1 MKLRSLTSSA
11 AWGFLAAPLLVVVG
25 LAITYLVMAPHS
37 ADHAAQTF
45 RTELFEISGPTVWN
59 NYWFG
64 GHYLPTYSLLA
75 PPLGAFI
82 GFRVMGSLAVIGT
95 VVLFTLIA
103 RREWGERAQA
113 GAIWFAFAATIS
125 LFSGRLTFALGVLLA
140 MAAVFASQRGQRIP
154 ALILA
159 GSVGLASP
167 VAALFLACVG
177 FAHFLSER
185 PDRRG
190 LELAAVSF
198 LVAGVVA
205 LLFPGGGDE
214 PYVTSSFIPAIG
226 LTLVSAAMVPP
237 GQRLVRVGILVYA
250 GALIASYVLSTPM
263 GGNVNRLGALL
274 LGPVLL
280 CALAAEP
287 LTPKLWK
294 RGILIV
300 LLPMIVWWQTG
311 PVIRDLELVNDE
323 PAVTEVFY
331 EPLAEALKPRLERE
345 PARVE
350 VVPVA
355 SHWEAARAAPEFPL
369 ARGWERQ
376 TDRHLNPLFYADRL
390 GPNRY
395 RQWLDR
401 LAVGYVALPDT
412 ELDYAG
418 EKEAALISNGLP
430 YLKEIPVGGDWRLF
444 KVEDAHP
451 MVDRPA
457 RLTELDTDGFAVAAP
472 LAGTYLV
479 RIRSNPYWRVKA
491 GLGCVEPGRGD
502 WTQVTLD
509 RPGSLRV
516 ATDFSPGA
524 RFGSERD
531 CRPER

>member
-1 MKLRSLTSSA
+1 M
-11 AWGFLAAPLLVVVG
+11 GFLAAPLLVVVG
-25 LAITYLVMAPHS
+25 LAIVYLIMAPHS

-45 RTELFEISGPTVWN
+45 RTELFELSGPTVWN

-75 PPLGAFI
+75 PPLGAWL

-95 VVLFTLIA
+95 VILFTLIS

-140 MAAVFASQRGQRIP
+140 MATVFAAQRGQRIP
-154 ALILA
+154 SLILA

-177 FAHFLSER
+177 FAHYLAER

-190 LELAAVSF
+190 LELAAVAF
-198 LVAGVVA
+198 AVAGVVA

-226 LTLVSAAMVPP
+226 LTLVAAAMVPP
-237 GQRLVRVGILVYA
+237 GQKLVRTGMLVYA
-250 GALIASYVLSTPM
+250 CALIASYLLSTPM

-287 LTPKLWK
+287 LTTKLWK
-294 RGILIV
+294 RAVLV
-300 LLPMIVWWQTG
+300 LLLPMIVWWQAG
-311 PVIRDLELVNDE
+311 PVVRDLELVHDE
-323 PAVTEVFY
+323 PAVTQAFY
-331 EPLAEALKPRLERE
+331 KPLADALEPRLAIE

-350 VVPVA
+350 VIPVA

-376 TDRHLNPLFYADRL
+376 TDRHLNPLFYAERL

-418 EKEAALISNGLP
+418 EKEAALVGAGLP
-430 YLKEIPVGGDWRLF
+430 FLKEIPVGGEWRLF
-444 KVEDAHP
+444 KVIGANP

-472 LAGTYLV
+472 ASGSYLV
-479 RIRSNPYWRVKA
+479 RIRSNPYWRVEG

-502 WTQVTLD
+502 WTEVTFD
-509 RPGSLRV
+509 RPGTLRV
-516 ATDFSPGA
+516 AADFSPGA
-524 RFGSERD
+524 RFGSDRH

>member
-1 MKLRSLTSSA
+1 MKSRFFGNPGT
-11 AWGFLAAPLLVVVG
+11 WGFVVAPLVVVVL
-25 LAITYLVMAPHS
+25 LAIVYLVMAPLS

-45 RTELFEISGPTVWN
+45 RTELFELSGPTLWN
-59 NYWFG
+59 NYWFA

-75 PPLGAFI
+75 PPLGAWI

-95 VVLFTLIA
+95 VVLFTLIV
-103 RREWGERAQA
+103 RRQWGERTQA

-140 MAAVFASQRGQRIP
+140 MAAVFCAQRGLRVSS
-154 ALILA
+154 LVLA

-177 FAHFLSER
+177 FAHYLSER

-214 PYVTSSFIPAIG
+214 PYVFSSFFPAIG
-226 LTLVSAAMVPP
+226 LTLVSAALVPP
-237 GQRLVRVGILVYA
+237 GQRLVRIGMLVYA
-250 GALIASYVLSTPM
+250 AALVASFVLSTPM
-263 GGNVNRLGALL
+263 GGNVNRLGTLL

-280 CALAAEP
+280 CVLAAEP
-287 LTPKLWK
+287 LTKDFSK
-294 RGILIV
+294 RVALVI
-300 LLPMIVWWQTG
+300 LLPLIAYWQVG
-311 PVIRDLELVNDE
+311 PVVRDLELVHDE
-323 PAVTEVFY
+323 PAVTQAFY
-331 EPLAEALKPRLERE
+331 EPLTEALAPRLAEE

-376 TDRHLNPLFYADRL
+376 TDRNLNPLFYADRL
-390 GPNRY
+390 TPSHYHR
-395 RQWLDR
+395 WLDR

-418 EKEAALISNGLP
+418 EKEAALIRAGLP
-430 YLKEIPVGGDWRLF
+430 YLKEIPVGPGWRLF
-444 KVEDAHP
+444 KVLGAVP

-457 RLTELDTDGFAVAAP
+457 RLTALDTDGFTVTSP
-472 LAGTYLV
+472 EAGSYLV
-479 RIRSNPYWRVKA
+479 RIRSTPYWRIEE
-491 GLGCVEPGRGD
+491 GFGCVEPGRGD
-502 WTQVTLD
+502 WTRVILD
-509 RPGSLRV
+509 RPGSLKV
-516 ATDFSPGA
+516 STDFRPGA
-524 RFGSERD
+524 RFGSDRD

>member
-1 MKLRSLTSSA
+1 MKTRSFGSPGT
-11 AWGFLAAPLLVVVG
+11 WGFVAAPLVVVVL
-25 LAITYLVMAPHS
+25 LAIVYLVMAPLS

-45 RTELFEISGPTVWN
+45 RTELFELSGPTVWN
-59 NYWFG
+59 NYWFA

-75 PPLGAFI
+75 PPIGAWI
-82 GFRVMGSLAVIGT
+82 GFRVMGTLAVVAT
-95 VVLFTLIA
+95 VLLFTLIV
-103 RREWGERAQA
+103 RRQWGERAQA

-140 MAAVFASQRGQRIP
+140 MGAVFCAQRGLRAP
-154 ALILA
+154 SLILA
-159 GSVGLASP
+159 GTVGLASP

-198 LVAGVVA
+198 LVAGTVA

-214 PYVTSSFIPAIG
+214 PYVFSSFLPAIG

-237 GQRLVRVGILVYA
+237 GQRLVRIGMLVYA
-250 GALIASYVLSTPM
+250 ASLVASFVLSTPM
-263 GGNVNRLGALL
+263 GGNVNRLGTLL

-287 LTPKLWK
+287 LTRDFSK
-294 RGILIV
+294 RAALV
-300 LLPMIVWWQTG
+300 LLLPLIAYWQVS
-311 PVIRDLELVNDE
+311 PVIRDLELVHDE
-323 PAVTEVFY
+323 PAVTQAFY
-331 EPLAEALKPRLERE
+331 EPLTEALAPRLARE

-376 TDRHLNPLFYADRL
+376 TDRNLNPLFYADRL
-390 GPNRY
+390 NPDHYHR
-395 RQWLDR
+395 WLDR

-418 EKEAALISNGLP
+418 ENEAALVRAGLP
-430 YLKEIPVGGDWRLF
+430 YLKEIPVGPGWRLF
-444 KVEDAHP
+444 KVLGAVP

-457 RLTELDTDGFAVAAP
+457 RLTELDTDGFTVAAP
-472 LAGTYLV
+472 AGSYQV
-479 RIRSNPYWRVKA
+479 RIRSTPYWKVET
-491 GLGCVEPGRGD
+491 GFGCVEPGRGD
-502 WTQVTLD
+502 WTRVTLD
-509 RPGSLRV
+509 RPGALRV
-516 ATDFSPGA
+516 AADFSPGA